1 MADTN
6 YNVGAVSGAAVQAN
20 PDGSFS
26 RNVFSSFAPIG
37 IIKKND
43 IKVQY

>member
-37 IIKKND
+37 NFLKNNK
-43 IKVQY
+43 KVQY